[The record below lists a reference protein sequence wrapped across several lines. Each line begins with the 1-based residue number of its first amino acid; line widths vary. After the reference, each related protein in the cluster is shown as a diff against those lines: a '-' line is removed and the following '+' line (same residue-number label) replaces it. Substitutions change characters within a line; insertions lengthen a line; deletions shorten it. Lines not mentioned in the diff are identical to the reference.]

1 MFMAEAGPGLV
12 LEKGSY
18 IYGYNIV
25 GDDVDWLSTPIS
37 VQVIG
42 INCSSDNRQTF
53 KKKPYV
59 IF

>member
-53 KKKPYV
+53 
-59 IF
+59 